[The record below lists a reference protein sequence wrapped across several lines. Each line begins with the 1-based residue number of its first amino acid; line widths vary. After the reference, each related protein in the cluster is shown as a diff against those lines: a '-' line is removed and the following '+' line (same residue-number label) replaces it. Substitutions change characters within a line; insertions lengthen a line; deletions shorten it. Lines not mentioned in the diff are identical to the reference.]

1 MARGRSRSLFAAVLL
16 LVPLAAVAGWLAHG
30 ILYPAPAP
38 AASSPAVPAPAPS
51 PLSSVFPGLPAPGE
65 DLSADRLHERVDGA
79 EDYLRAQ
86 GCVRML
92 AWELA
97 EPKGSLEILLFSSPE
112 GAGRVLAHD
121 AGPKRTAGPG
131 DEASADSQGVL
142 FRRGKAYVRL
152 IADPDAGAEPARLL
166 AEAAR
171 VDRAILDGMER
182 GL

>member
-1 MARGRSRSLFAAVLL
+1 MDRVRSRSLLTAALL
-16 LVPLAAVAGWLAHG
+16 LVPLAAVGGWLAHG
-30 ILYPAPAP
+30 LLHP
-38 AASSPAVPAPAPS
+38 SPVPAGPVAAPPSARPEPAS
-51 PLSSVFPGLPAPGE
+51 AVPGLPEATA
-65 DLSADRLHERVDGA
+65 DLPADRLHERVDGA

-92 AWELA
+92 AWDLA
-97 EPKGSLEILLFSSPE
+97 DPKGSLEILLFSSPE

-131 DEASADSQGVL
+131 DEASADAQGVL

-152 IADPDAGAEPARLL
+152 LADPDAPVEPARLL
-166 AEAAR
+166 AEAAK
-171 VDRAILDGMER
+171 VDRAILEGLGR

>member
-1 MARGRSRSLFAAVLL
+1 MARGRSRSRFTAVLL

-30 ILYPAPAP
+30 ILNPSPAPAGL
-38 AASSPAVPAPAPS
+38 SPVVPAPVPS
-51 PLSSVFPGLPAPGE
+51 PSSPVLSGFPEPGE
-65 DLSADRLHERVDGA
+65 DLPADRLHERVDGA
-79 EDYLRAQ
+79 EDYLRAE

-97 EPKGSLEILLFSSPE
+97 EPRGSLEILLFSSPE

-131 DEASADSQGVL
+131 DEASADAQGVL

-152 IADPDAGAEPARLL
+152 IADPDAAAEPARLL
-166 AEAAR
+166 GEAAK
-171 VDRAILDGMER
+171 VDRAILDGMGR